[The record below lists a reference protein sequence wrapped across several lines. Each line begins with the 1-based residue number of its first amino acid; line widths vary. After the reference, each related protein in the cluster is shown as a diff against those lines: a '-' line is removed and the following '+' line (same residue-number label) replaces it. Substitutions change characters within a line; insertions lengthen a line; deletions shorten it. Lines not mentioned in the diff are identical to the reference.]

1 MHVMKLGDDRL
12 WTRRPVRKAKREF
25 NDAISWYQ
33 DRREGLGREF
43 SVAVEEQLGRI
54 ALSPNQFACVRGDVF
69 GESVLLG
76 SNFPS
81 VRWISKRFD
90 HSGTMNTRA
99 TIVPFTLQNFPTRP
113 TIALLRST

>member
-25 NDAISWYQ
+25 DDAISWYQ

-54 ALSPNQFACVRGDVF
+54 ALSPNQFACVRGDVRRA
-69 GESVLLG
+69 VLQR
-76 SNFPS
+76 FPYS
-81 VRWISKRFD
+81 IYFIVEDNRIVVLAIFHARRDPNQLEDRF
-90 HSGTMNTRA
+90 
-99 TIVPFTLQNFPTRP
+99 
-113 TIALLRST
+113 